1 MKDGSGRIHDLIDK
15 NMSFFNALPVEAL
28 FGYSVDVTV
37 IITQCGA
44 PNTADYPL
52 KYAIVAERTPL
63 HLAEDGPRVETAA
76 FGGEKVRISSGRM
89 IIVTRTL
96 RRGLVWGASL
106 HFGSR
111 SHTAGADDPIG

>member
-1 MKDGSGRIHDLIDK
+1 MGGHSK
-15 NMSFFNALPVEAL
+15 E
-28 FGYSVDVTV
+28 GYSVDIVLIFTRR
-37 IITQCGA
+37 GA

-52 KYAIVAERTPL
+52 QYAIVAECTPL

-96 RRGLVWGASL
+96 RRRLVWGASL

-111 SHTAGADDPIG
+111 SHAAGADDPIG